1 MMAGAEAGDPVLAKD
16 SFVITV
22 FAPSGIGEVTP
33 GTDIASAILAAT
45 DADPLGPLR
54 DGDIVVVTSKI
65 ISKAQG
71 RIEPASRRTELITS
85 ETRRTV
91 ACRGDTRIVRTHDGL
106 TIAAAGIDSS
116 NLSAESILRLPHDPD
131 GSAAALRK
139 RLETAID
146 LRLGVIISD
155 TAGRP
160 WRIGQTDHAIGVS
173 GVRALADYAGA
184 RDAYGNE
191 LKVTVIAVADE
202 LAAAG
207 DLVKGKLRG
216 RPVAVIRGLGHLV
229 GQAESAA
236 SELLRDPVKD
246 MFGFGSQEAVLA
258 AALTATGQRH
268 RYEEFVA
275 LDPAER
281 TSRLLAGTSLGQEAA
296 DLVRAIMSVDLET
309 ADAQQV
315 EIDSPVPASISR
327 SIPDGESQKRR

>member
-1 MMAGAEAGDPVLAKD
+1 MMTGGGANNPVLAQD
-16 SFVITV
+16 SSVITI
-22 FAPSGIGEVTP
+22 FAPGGIGEVTP
-33 GTDIASAILAAT
+33 GADIATAILTAM
-45 DADPLGPLR
+45 DADPLGPLC

-71 RIEPASRRTELITS
+71 RIEPASRRAELITS

-91 ACRGDTRIVRTHDGL
+91 ARRGETRIVRTRDGL

-116 NLSAESILRLPHDPD
+116 NLSAESVLRLPHNPD
-131 GSAAALRK
+131 GSAAALRE
-139 RLETAID
+139 RLETATN

-173 GVRALADYAGA
+173 GVTALADYGGA

-191 LKVTVIAVADE
+191 LQVTVMAVADE
-202 LAAAG
+202 LAAAA

-216 RPVAVIRGLGHLV
+216 RPVAVMRGLGQLV
-229 GQAESAA
+229 GQAESTAR
-236 SELLRDPVKD
+236 ELLRDPVKD

-258 AALTATGQRH
+258 AALVATGQRQ
-268 RYEEFVA
+268 RYEELVA

-281 TSRLLAGTSLGQEAA
+281 PSRLLAGTPLGHQAA
-296 DLVRAIMSVDLET
+296 DLLRAIMSVDLES
-309 ADAQQV
+309 ADAQQL
-315 EIDSPVPASISR
+315 EIDSPLPATDR
-327 SIPDGESQKRR
+327 